1 MPDATMTAL
10 TTPER
15 LAVVE
20 SLNVNIQADVSE
32 IKDYVKTLS
41 RDVGDIKRE
50 QTAVA
55 DHLKR
60 EQDQQTERNS
70 RLTEIRTG
78 LASRID
84 VHATEIDKLNT
95 FKDKTEGAITL
106 ARWALGSS
114 LLAAAAVVAQFIISV
129 LAHPAT

>member
-1 MPDATMTAL
+1 MPDALVTPL

-15 LAVVE
+15 LAVLE
-20 SLNVNIQADVSE
+20 SLNVNLQADVSE
-32 IKDYVKTLS
+32 IKDDVKALV
-41 RDVGDIKRE
+41 RDVGDVKRE
-50 QTAVA
+50 QFAVA

-60 EQDQQTERNS
+60 EQDQQTERNA

-78 LASRID
+78 LTSRID

-114 LLAAAAVVAQFIISV
+114 LLAAAAVVAQFILS
-129 LAHPAT
+129 ASGHPVT